1 MKVKCKSRHSVMW
14 YFQQYVVIFAVYSTI
29 YFENTV
35 LCTAMTSLDCED
47 KLLFRMH
54 QPWLD
59 VTHQGICIT
68 SQEQAA
74 LGNSAWFERGFENGR
89 KLLSTTW

>member
-1 MKVKCKSRHSVMW
+1 MVLSAI
-14 YFQQYVVIFAVYSTI
+14 VIFAVYCTI
-29 YFENTV
+29 CFQNTV
-35 LCTAMTSLDCED
+35 CTAMTSLDCED
-47 KLLFRMH
+47 KLSFRVH

-74 LGNSAWFERGFENGR
+74 LGNSAWFERGLKMVE
-89 KLLSTTW
+89 STTS

>member
-1 MKVKCKSRHSVMW
+1 MVLSVI
-14 YFQQYVVIFAVYSTI
+14 YAVYCTI
-29 YFENTV
+29 YFQNTV
-35 LCTAMTSLDCED
+35 VCTAMTSLDCED
-47 KLLFRMH
+47 KLSFRMH

-74 LGNSAWFERGFENGR
+74 LGNSTWFERGFENGR
-89 KLLSTTW
+89 KLDRFNMSLCCLKS